1 MKSLR
6 ICMLSYHTC
15 PLASE
20 EGKETGGMNV
30 YVLELSKELVKQGHQ
45 VDIFTRCQDA
55 SNQRVVEIMPG
66 LRLMHLLAGPPMGLP
81 KPQLLMYLDEFVD
94 RWQQFV
100 SEFSV
105 TYDVIHAHYYQ
116 SGLIAQKIVELHPE
130 MPVVTTFHTLALM
143 KNLVARNQQ
152 EQESEARID
161 AEYSL
166 VANSQ
171 AIIAP
176 SQADKSYLQYLY
188 DADPARVHVVT
199 PGVNTELFKPIDH
212 QLAKQ
217 SIGAEPD
224 EKVLLFVGRIEPL
237 KGIDAIMY
245 ALKMIRYRQP
255 DWKIRLWIVGGDI
268 SQPSDQ
274 WSAELQK
281 LQRLREVLKIP
292 DLVHFVGQQHQLSL
306 PAYYNAASV
315 VVMPSHY
322 ESFGMTALEAMACGV
337 PVVTTNVSGIA
348 TFFDDEADHFVATV
362 NNPLRLSEQIEHL
375 IDEAD
380 HHPELTAELRRTA
393 EHLAW
398 PKVAEQVAAVY
409 DQVNKGSN

>member
-1 MKSLR
+1 
-6 ICMLSYHTC
+6 MLSYHTC

-55 SNQRVVEIMPG
+55 TNQRIVEIMPG

-81 KPQLLMYLDEFVD
+81 KQQLLMYLDEFVD

-100 SEFSV
+100 AEFDV
-105 TYDVIHAHYYQ
+105 TYDAIHAHYYQ
-116 SGLIAQKIVELHPE
+116 SGMIAQKIVQLHPGL
-130 MPVVTTFHTLALM
+130 PIVTTFHTLALM

-152 EQESEARID
+152 EQESEARIN

-166 VANSQ
+166 VATSQ

-176 SQADKSYLQYLY
+176 SRTDKSYLEHLY
-188 DADPARVHVVT
+188 NAQPARVQVVT
-199 PGVNTELFKPIDH
+199 PGVNIDLFKPMDH
-212 QLAKQ
+212 VAAKQ

-224 EKVLLFVGRIEPL
+224 EKILLFVGRIEPL

-245 ALKMIRYRQP
+245 ALKMIRHRQP
-255 DWKIRLWIVGGDI
+255 NWNIRLWIVGGDI

-348 TFFDDEADHFVATV
+348 TFFDNDADHLVATV

-409 DQVNKGSN
+409 DQVSSASN